1 VQYRLRHIPALLRTP
16 TGRGQLRLSL
26 WLALW
31 PVLNPLA
38 ALYRRLVVNRTRV
51 VAVVGSYGKTT
62 TTAVVSSVLLD
73 RLPRTED
80 NFLSRLA
87 EGILRI
93 RPGDRHAVMEVGVSQ
108 PGDMIRYRRLIRPDV
123 VVVTAI
129 GTDHMVYFHSQRAIR
144 AEKALMLRS
153 LTAAGAAVLNG
164 DDPNALWMRDQT
176 RGRVVTYGFGEHNDV
191 RATDV
196 SLADWPDG
204 TTFTLHAAG
213 TTRRV
218 RVRLIGRPMVLAALA
233 AVAVA
238 LAEGLPLD
246 RALRRLEQVPP
257 ISRRMEPIRLA
268 SGAVV
273 LRDCSKGTQ
282 EPVEAA
288 LDVLADVPAG
298 RRIVVLGLVGDAG
311 ADPELKHRTVGR
323 RLGGVADRLVLLCQE
338 YDDDCAA
345 GAIEAGLP
353 DDAITRLD
361 KDMFGAVRVLKA
373 ELAEGDVVL
382 VTGWGWL
389 RLERIDLLLA
399 GESVRCRRAY
409 CRGRGISCL
418 TCPARTQGWPG
429 SPAPVGRP
437 KRHPLGPELPDDQG
451 LGTWD

>member
-1 VQYRLRHIPALLRTP
+1 MLYRLRHIPVLLRTS

-38 ALYRRLVVNRTRV
+38 ALYRRLVVSRTRV
-51 VAVVGSYGKTT
+51 VTVIGSYGKTS
-62 TTAVVSSVLLD
+62 TTAVVSSVLLG

-87 EGILRI
+87 EAIFRI
-93 RPGDRHAVMEVGVSQ
+93 RPGDRHAAMEVGISQ
-108 PGDMIRYRRLIRPDV
+108 PGEMIRYRRLIRPDV

-129 GTDHMVYFHSQRAIR
+129 GPDHLVYFCSQRAIR
-144 AEKALMLRS
+144 AEKAQMVRS
-153 LTAAGAAVLNG
+153 LTVAGVAALNG

-176 RGRVVTYGFGEHNDV
+176 RGRVVTYGFGERNDV

-204 TTFTLHAAG
+204 TAFTLHADG
-213 TTRRV
+213 ETRRV
-218 RVRLIGRPMVLAALA
+218 HMRLIGRPMVLAALA

-238 LAEGLPLD
+238 LADGISLEVI
-246 RALRRLEQVPP
+246 LRRLGQVPP
-257 ISRRMEPIRLA
+257 IPRRMEPVRLA

-282 EPVEAA
+282 EAVEAA
-288 LDVLADVPAG
+288 LDVLADAPAK

-311 ADPELKHRTVGR
+311 ARPEPKHRTVGR
-323 RLGGVADRLVLLCQE
+323 RLGAVADRAVLLCQE
-338 YDDDCAA
+338 HDDDCAA

-353 DDAITRLD
+353 DGAITRLGTNLFD
-361 KDMFGAVRVLKA
+361 AARVLEA
-373 ELAEGDVVL
+373 ELTEGDVVL

-399 GESVRCRRAY
+399 GEPVRCRLAN
-409 CRGRGISCL
+409 CSGRGMSCQACL
-418 TCPARTQGWPG
+418 ARTQGWP
-429 SPAPVGRP
+429 PFLAPDARSNAN
-437 KRHPLGPELPDDQG
+437 PLGPELPGD
-451 LGTWD
+451 